1 MSTHLKR
8 MINAMIDQDSD
19 LAGDH
24 FRIHIQESIHRLLSE
39 DHQLY
44 MSEDQMVKHL
54 NKLHGLA
61 NDKGAFLKSLA
72 NFSSLEKCTEKDFQ
86 QCSKSIVA
94 KGKTDADRAIHSL
107 EKLVGYEYNPKD
119 LKEDIGNVMTKALRG
134 ATGRKIPNVL
144 VDTDVNK
151 LDKKPRRLKKG
162 KYGTGNPPALGV
174 GGGGGGDAGAG
185 GGGGE

>member
-1 MSTHLKR
+1 MSTHLKS
-8 MINAMIDQDSD
+8 MVDAVINHDTE
-19 LAGDH
+19 LAEDH
-24 FRIHIQESIHRLLSE
+24 FRIHIQESLHRLLSE

-61 NDKGAFLKSLA
+61 NDKGSFLKSLA

-94 KGKTDADRAIHSL
+94 KGKVDADRAIHSL

-119 LKEDIGNVMTKALRG
+119 LKENIGNVLTKALRG
-134 ATGRKIPNVL
+134 ATGKKIPNVL
-144 VDTDVNK
+144 VSTDVNK
-151 LDKKPRRLKKG
+151 LDKKPIRLKKG
-162 KYGTGNPPALGV
+162 KYGTGNPPSLGV
-174 GGGGGGDAGAG
+174 GGGGGDAGAG

>member
-1 MSTHLKR
+1 MSTHLKS
-8 MINAMIDQDSD
+8 MVNAIINQDSD

-24 FRIHIQESIHRLLSE
+24 FRIHIQESIFRLLSE

-61 NDKGAFLKSLA
+61 NDKEAFLKSLA

-86 QCSKSIVA
+86 ACSKSIVA

-107 EKLVGYEYNPKD
+107 EKLVGYEYNPQD
-119 LKEDIGNVMTKALRG
+119 LKENIGNVVTKALRG
-134 ATGRKIPNVL
+134 ATGKKIPNVL
-144 VDTDVNK
+144 TNKDVND
-151 LDKKPRRLKKG
+151 LDKKPLRLKKG
-162 KYGTGNPPALGV
+162 KYGTGNPPSLSVGV
-174 GGGGGGDAGAG
+174 GGGDAGAG

>member
-1 MSTHLKR
+1 MV
-8 MINAMIDQDSD
+8 NAMIDQDSA

-24 FRIHIQESIHRLLSE
+24 FRIHIQESLQRLLSE

-61 NDKGAFLKSLA
+61 NDKESFLKSLA
-72 NFSSLEKCTEKDFQ
+72 NFSSLEKCTESDFQ
-86 QCSKSIVA
+86 KCSKSIVA
-94 KGKTDADRAIHSL
+94 KGKIAADRAIHSL

-119 LKEDIGNVMTKALRG
+119 LKEDIGNVVTKALRG

-144 VDTDVNK
+144 VSTDVNS

-162 KYGTGNPPALGV
+162 KYGTGNPPSLGV
-174 GGGGGGDAGAG
+174 GVGGGDAGAG